1 MDDILIS
8 IFAIVLSVILMF
20 IFPLLTMADRTDDVS
35 QLTVDIATVEFVDEV
50 RTTGIITKSEY
61 EKFTSNIATTGNTYN
76 IELEVSVKD
85 ENPGRKMTMDSS
97 TNDDIG
103 ENVYYSIYTSQIM
116 DSIKNNGEYILKE
129 GDVFSVSVKNTN
141 QTISQQ
147 LKNFFY
153 TVVGKDTYIIAASHS
168 GLVTATGK

>member
-20 IFPLLTMADRTDDVS
+20 IFPLLTMSDRTDDVS
-35 QLTVDIATVEFVDEV
+35 QLAVDIATTEFVDEV
-50 RTTGIITKSEY
+50 RTTGKITESSY
-61 EKFTSNIATTGNTYN
+61 NKFTSNLGATGNTYN
-76 IELEVSVKD
+76 IELEVSIKD
-85 ENPGRKMTMDSS
+85 ENPGRKMTSNQPS
-97 TNDDIG
+97 DIG
-103 ENVYYSIYTSQIM
+103 ENSYYSVYTSQII
-116 DSIKNNGEYILKE
+116 DVINNNGEYILKE
-129 GDVFSVSVKNTN
+129 GDVFSASVKNTN

-153 TVVGKDTYIIAASHS
+153 TVIGKDTYIIAASHA

>member
-20 IFPLLTMADRTDDVS
+20 IFPLMTMSDRADDVS
-35 QLTVDIATVEFVDEV
+35 QLAVDIATVEFVDEV
-50 RTTGIITKSEY
+50 RTTGSITKSEY
-61 EKFTSNIATTGNTYN
+61 EKFTSNISTTGNTYN
-76 IELEVSVKD
+76 IELEVKIKD
-85 ENPGRKMTMDSS
+85 ENPGRIMTEVSS
-97 TNDDIG
+97 DGSDVG
-103 ENVYYSIYTSQIM
+103 ENVYYSIYTSQIIEK
-116 DSIKNNGEYILKE
+116 IKNNEEYKLKE
-129 GDVFSVSVKNTN
+129 GDIFSASVKNTN

-153 TVVGKDTYIIAASHS
+153 TVVGKDTYIIASSHA

>member
-20 IFPLLTMADRTDDVS
+20 IFPLMTMSDRTDEVS

-50 RTTGIITKSEY
+50 RTTGIITQSEY
-61 EKFTSNIATTGNTYN
+61 DKFISNLSTTGNTYN
-76 IELEVSVKD
+76 IELEVKIKD
-85 ENPGRKMTMDSS
+85 ENPARMMTIGNSE
-97 TNDDIG
+97 DIG
-103 ENVYYSIYTSQIM
+103 ENLYYSIYTSQIM
-116 DSIKNNGEYILKE
+116 AMLDGNNGEYKIKE
-129 GDVFSVSVKNTN
+129 GDIFSASVKNTN

-153 TVVGKDTYIIAASHS
+153 TVAGKDTYIISAAHA
-168 GLVTATGK
+168 GLVTATAK

>member
-20 IFPLLTMADRTDDVS
+20 IFPLMTMSDRTDDIS
-35 QLTVDIATVEFVDEV
+35 QLTVDIATIEFVDEV
-50 RTTGIITKSEY
+50 RTTGKITQSEY
-61 EKFTSNIATTGNTYN
+61 NKFISNLSSTGNTYN
-76 IELEVSVKD
+76 IELEISIKD
-85 ENPGRKMTMDSS
+85 ENPGRTMTL
-97 TNDDIG
+97 NNNGDIG
-103 ENVYYSIYTSQIM
+103 ENSYYSIYTLQIE
-116 DSIKNNGEYILKE
+116 DEINTNGEYVLKE
-129 GDVFSVSVKNTN
+129 GDIFSTSVKNTN

-153 TVVGKDTYIIAASHS
+153 TVVGKETYIISSLHA